1 MASMSLSSLS
11 LVLLGCLP
19 LLQGQQL
26 EQHTGYP
33 AWLYSMAWRPLVPP
47 TSQQFQL
54 SQLSPGYTGPQT
66 FPAMRQE
73 QQQQQN
79 GLFMP
84 QTQLLGRPGPA
95 AQGTFG
101 LPFRP
106 SPFAGYTDDND
117 EQQAGRGGGGGG
129 ENSLQEQARGGERAG
144 AYVYLSPGRFYSLFR
159 S

>member
-1 MASMSLSSLS
+1 MMASMSLSSLS

-33 AWLYSMAWRPLVPP
+33 DWLYSMPWRPLVPP
-47 TSQQFQL
+47 TPQQFQL

-66 FPAMRQE
+66 FPAIRQE
-73 QQQQQN
+73 QQQN
-79 GLFMP
+79 GLFLP
-84 QTQLLGRPGPA
+84 QTQLLGRPGPP

-106 SPFAGYTDDND
+106 SPFAGYTDDYD
-117 EQQAGRGGGGGG
+117 EHQAGGGG
-129 ENSLQEQARGGERAG
+129 NSLQEQARGAERAG
-144 AYVYLSPGRFYSLFR
+144 AYVYLSSGRFYSLFR